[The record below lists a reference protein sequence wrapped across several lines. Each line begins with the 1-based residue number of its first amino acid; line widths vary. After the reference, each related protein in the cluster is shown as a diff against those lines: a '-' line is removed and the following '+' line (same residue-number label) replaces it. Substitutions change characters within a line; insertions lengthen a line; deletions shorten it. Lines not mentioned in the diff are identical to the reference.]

1 MVENR
6 DWLSELQKVK
16 DKVPSPNKYTLK
28 DDFLKN
34 TKIPIDKTPKV
45 SIYEE
50 IAKRKMGV
58 PAPCTY
64 NISLKKDAKGYY
76 YDKKNDRPTFT
87 DDVVYKEQVNPSH
100 LYLPKLDL
108 IKPKSTISKISNLR
122 LNRLEK
128 IK

>member
-1 MVENR
+1 MEENR
-6 DWLSELQKVK
+6 DWLSELQKLK
-16 DKVPSPNKYTLK
+16 EKVPSPNKYSIK
-28 DDFLKN
+28 DDFLRS

-58 PAPCTY
+58 PPPNTY
-64 NISLKKDAKGYY
+64 NIVLKKESKGYY
-76 YDKKNDRPTFT
+76 YDKKNERPSFT
-87 DDVVYKEQVNPSH
+87 DDLVYKEQVNPTQ

-108 IKPKSTISKISNLR
+108 TKPKIAASKIGKIR
-122 LNRLEK
+122 LDRIEK

>member
-1 MVENR
+1 M
-6 DWLSELQKVK
+6 
-16 DKVPSPNKYTLK
+16 
-28 DDFLKN
+28 KN

-58 PAPCTY
+58 PSPNTY
-64 NISLKKDAKGYY
+64 SIILNKESKGYY
-76 YDKKNDRPTFT
+76 YNKRNEKPSFT
-87 DDVVYKEQVNPSH
+87 DDLVYKEQTSPTP

-108 IKPKSTISKISNLR
+108 VKPKVAASKIGKLK
-122 LNRLEK
+122 LDRLEK